1 MNKLYM
7 LKNNKGEVKNYSK
20 LDTKEF
26 QRLNLE
32 WWNVYES
39 VNTFFLEWRKEKD
52 LEKFNAIWID
62 LDVWIENKFPSFKEL
77 LAYIIQKIGVIPSKI
92 NETYKGYHI
101 FFEFSKE
108 LEYLTLDSYK
118 DLYNFINSNLWGDS
132 NMRDVTGILKVEWFL
147 DNKEWRAYEIKNI
160 YNNPANKL
168 NKDYLLTY
176 WIKAEFRKEELVIK
190 KGKQKLRNKQDIENL
205 DGKSFIEGINEL
217 VDSNH
222 YLFRKRIEL
231 IEQGEWL
238 YGIDS
243 TDGLKLKL
251 NKDTDKW
258 EICDYSIRKRSWIY
272 PFLYNY
278 YFKDESTDIKNKGKT
293 VILKKFGIN
302 SQMGWDKVS
311 ENAVV
316 SFWFQNKEYIRDN
329 QILKSE
335 GYKELLEIDEL
346 IKKMNLDN
354 IRTNSL
360 SLLFDGFSFL
370 SVKQNQPLH
379 SQNGLLI
386 SENELLELFW
396 YSINTG
402 NKKKM
407 RELALELS
415 TLKFTEKKTKIIYG
429 KELTLSEVKYIF
441 SLWFATAADE
451 KWKIYYNIKC
461 NINTPWILYIPQGIL
476 QLKGGLFENK
486 RALAAKE
493 LYLGIAKFKA
503 VTFSKQKFV
512 ELLKIVSKDDNQINR
527 NIREFL
533 QECKELNLI
542 TNYSKDWNSFKI
554 W

>member
-1 MNKLYM
+1 M